1 MEKYKGEILN
11 TVLRD
16 QERLLQEKIPIEP
29 SGN

>member
-16 QERLLQEKIPIEP
+16 QERLLQEEIPIEP
-29 SGN
+29 SVN